1 MRARLTVLL
10 SFIAA
15 LGIAAAAQAPTPNPT
30 NKTGV
35 IGLMHAIHSTNDVE
49 KTLAFYQSVFAL
61 NGQVR
66 GFDPKGPRILTNSP
80 TASLRVAMTQ
90 LRGAF
95 NFELTQFGDL
105 ERQMNKQPDIQ
116 DPGAPMM
123 KILVRNLDEVAANAK
138 KVNAPIITKGGTPVT
153 APTPIGSAK
162 AIIMRDPDGY
172 FVEAIQATPGDIAKA
187 DALPPPGAGRG
198 RQGQEAAAPTT
209 PPPPSQVVG
218 AIMGLTVRDMDE
230 TLKYWNGVLGMEMP
244 AADKFSSDQAMLDL
258 MGLPKGASY
267 RISSGVISGSPARIE
282 FIEVKGVPR
291 KPFDLRVTDAMACG
305 MAIRIGHI
313 RDVLTKIKASGG
325 RVLSKDEALVDWSDT
340 IRNVFV
346 KDPNGLNLELV
357 GSADPNL

>member
-1 MRARLTVLL
+1 
-10 SFIAA
+10 
-15 LGIAAAAQAPTPNPT
+15 
-30 NKTGV
+30 
-35 IGLMHAIHSTNDVE
+35 
-49 KTLAFYQSVFAL
+49 
-61 NGQVR
+61 
-66 GFDPKGPRILTNSP
+66 
-80 TASLRVAMTQ
+80 
-90 LRGAF
+90 
-95 NFELTQFGDL
+95 
-105 ERQMNKQPDIQ
+105 MNKQPDIQ

-123 KILVRNLDEVAANAK
+123 KMLVRDLDTVVANAK
-138 KVNAPIITKGGTPVT
+138 KVNAPIITKGAVPVT

-172 FVEAIQATPGDIAKA
+172 FVEAIQATPAIIAA
-187 DALPPPGAGRG
+187 TDALPVPAGRG
-198 RQGQEAAAPTT
+198 RQDANAAPVP

-218 AIMGLTVRDMDE
+218 AILGLTVRDMDE

-244 AADKFSSDQAMLDL
+244 KADKFSSDRAMLDL

-313 RDVLTKIKASGG
+313 RDLLAKIKANGG
-325 RVLSKDEALVDWSDT
+325 RVLSRNEELVEWSAT
-340 IRNVFV
+340 VRNVFV

-357 GSADPNL
+357 GDVEPNLP

>member
-1 MRARLTVLL
+1 MRARLTLLL

-15 LGIAAAAQAPTPNPT
+15 LGVTAAAQAPTPNPT

-138 KVNAPIITKGGTPVT
+138 KANAPIITRGGMPVT
-153 APTPIGSAK
+153 AATPIGSAK
-162 AIIMRDPDGY
+162 ALVMRDPDGY
-172 FVEAIQATPGDIAKA
+172 FVEAIQATPADIAKA

-198 RQGQEAAAPTT
+198 RQGQEAATPAT

-218 AIMGLTVRDMDE
+218 AIIGLTVRDMDE
-230 TLKYWNGVLGMEMP
+230 TLKYWNGVLAMEMP
-244 AADKFSSDQAMLDL
+244 AATKWEKDQATLDL
-258 MGLPKGASY
+258 MGLPKGAEY

-282 FIEVKGVPR
+282 FVEVKGVPR

-313 RDVLTKIKASGG
+313 RDVLTKIKANGG
-325 RVLSKDEALVDWSDT
+325 RVLSKDEALVEWSDT
-340 IRNVFV
+340 VRNVFV

-357 GSADPNL
+357 GGLD

>member
-1 MRARLTVLL
+1 MRARLTLLL

-15 LGIAAAAQAPTPNPT
+15 LGVAAAAQAPTPNPT

-123 KILVRNLDEVAANAK
+123 KILVRNLDAVVANAK
-138 KVNAPIITKGGTPVT
+138 KANAPIITKGGMPVT
-153 APTPIGSAK
+153 AATPIGSAK
-162 AIIMRDPDGY
+162 AIVMRDPDGY
-172 FVEAIQATPGDIAKA
+172 FVEAIQATPADIAKA

-198 RQGQEAAAPTT
+198 RQGQQAATPAT

-218 AIMGLTVRDMDE
+218 AIIGLTVRDMDE
-230 TLKYWNGVLGMEMP
+230 TLKYWNGVLAMEMP
-244 AADKFSSDQAMLDL
+244 AATKWEKDQATLDL
-258 MGLPKGASY
+258 MGLPKGAEY
-267 RISSGVISGSPARIE
+267 RVSSGVISGSPARIE
-282 FIEVKGVPR
+282 FVEVKGVSR

-313 RDVLTKIKASGG
+313 RDVLTKIKANGG
-325 RVLSKDEALVDWSDT
+325 RVLSKDEALVEWSDT
-340 IRNVFV
+340 VRNVFV

-357 GSADPNL
+357 GGLD

>member
-1 MRARLTVLL
+1 MRVL
-10 SFIAA
+10 
-15 LGIAAAAQAPTPNPT
+15 AAAAAICLLASALVTAQAPVPNPT

-49 KTLAFYQSVFAL
+49 RTLAFYHDVFAL
-61 NGQVR
+61 NGRVN

-105 ERQMNKQPDIQ
+105 ERQTNKQPDIQ

-123 KILVRNLDEVAANAK
+123 KMLVRDLETVVANAK
-138 KVNAPIITKGGTPVT
+138 KVNAPIVTKGGVPVT

-162 AIIMRDPDGY
+162 AIIVRDPDGY
-172 FVEAIQATPGDIAKA
+172 FVEAIQATPEIIAA
-187 DALPPPGAGRG
+187 TDALPTPAARG
-198 RQGQEAAAPTT
+198 RQDAAPAA
-209 PPPPSQVVG
+209 PAPPSLVVG

-230 TLKYWNGVLGMEMP
+230 TLKYWNGVLGMDMP
-244 AADKFSSDQAMLDL
+244 KAEKFSNDQAMLDL

-305 MAIRIGHI
+305 MAIRVGHI
-313 RDVLTKIKASGG
+313 RDVLAKIKANGG
-325 RVLSKDEALVDWSDT
+325 RVLSKDEALVEWNDT
-340 IRNVFV
+340 TRNVFV

>member
-1 MRARLTVLL
+1 MRLVT
-10 SFIAA
+10 
-15 LGIAAAAQAPTPNPT
+15 IAAAACLLTTVIVSAQGQAPPNPT

-35 IGLMHAIHSTNDVE
+35 IGLMHVIHSTNDVE

-61 NGQVR
+61 NGRVN

-105 ERQMNKQPDIQ
+105 ERQTNKQPDIQ

-123 KILVRNLDEVAANAK
+123 KVLVRDLDTVVANAK
-138 KVNAPIITKGGTPVT
+138 KANAPIVTKGGAPVD
-153 APTPIGSAK
+153 APTPIGKAK

-172 FVEAIQATPGDIAKA
+172 FVEAIQATPAIIAA
-187 DALPPPGAGRG
+187 TDALPVPAARGRG
-198 RQGQEAAAPTT
+198 DATAAPAA

-218 AIMGLTVRDMDE
+218 AIVGLTVRDMDE
-230 TLKYWNGVLGMEMP
+230 TLKYWNGVLAMEMP
-244 AADKFSSDQAMLDL
+244 AATKWEKDQAVLDL
-258 MGLPKGASY
+258 LGLPKGAEY
-267 RISSGVISGSPARIE
+267 RVSSGVISGSTAKIE
-282 FIEVKGVPR
+282 FTEVKGVSR

-305 MAIRIGHI
+305 MAIRVGHI
-313 RDVLTKIKASGG
+313 TDLLTKIKASGG
-325 RVLSKDEALVDWSDT
+325 RVLSRNEELVEWSDT

-346 KDPNGLNLELV
+346 KDPNGFNLELV
-357 GSADPNL
+357 GSADPNQ